1 MIIKDKRSNIVK
13 FIALTLLVLSSAT
26 YSFAQCSRNANHTI
40 IEPISI
46 EWVGNMNLGNVTV
59 SSKVAGTVLLT
70 PAGTCK
76 ARGSARLRLHA
87 ANGTV
92 TAACVSVN
100 GLGNS
105 TYSITLPTTVT
116 LTSGANTIMANAF
129 TSNPATSGLIAA
141 GGSQVLSVGATLNIE
156 AAKPAGLYV
165 GSAFAVTVNYN

>member
-1 MIIKDKRSNIVK
+1 LIIKDKRSNIIK
-13 FIALTLLVLSSAT
+13 FFALTLLVLSSAT
-26 YSFAQCSRNANHTI
+26 YSFAQCSGNANHNI

-46 EWVGNMNLGNVTV
+46 VWVGNMNFSNVAV
-59 SSKVAGTVLLT
+59 SSKVAGTVLLA
-70 PAGTCK
+70 PAGTFK
-76 ARGSARLRLHA
+76 ARGGVRLHA
-87 ANGTV
+87 TKGTA
-92 TAACVSVN
+92 TAACISVN

-116 LTSGANTIMANAF
+116 LTNGVNTIMANAF
-129 TSNPATSGLIAA
+129 TSNPATSGLIAV